1 MKIGITMSGGG
12 YRAAAYSLGAL
23 SYMNFI
29 GSGGKSLLKQ
39 VKALSTVSGGS
50 ITGISYAQSAKQD
63 EDFHYYFQR
72 LYVFLTEEDLVN
84 EGICN
89 FVNPE
94 SKNSLIEGFAAVYN
108 EKLFNNKKFESILPK
123 KRENGEYDTHLE
135 FTCINT
141 TEFNTG
147 TPFRFIAQTAE
158 LRHRIGNHF
167 YKLDKELIEA
177 MPLGIPLAASSCFPG
192 GFEPVSIDISPYVKA
207 ESVIQRN
214 EKNTIVSLMDGG
226 IVDNQ
231 GIDSVLLYD
240 NQRKQDEMLDLIM
253 VVDVS
258 SPNISGYEPSKE
270 KRIPVIGNT
279 SMIKIYRFIWMTNI
293 LLAGMLFIRCIQENK
308 AILITISVLLT
319 LFTLATLVLSY
330 AKQRIKK
337 AADTNEV
344 GIGKI
349 NKMNVLTP
357 NAISE
362 LFINRLNSVGLL
374 VGSVFMKHLRRKN
387 YDDLFASKEHIHKC
401 FMTAIYQL
409 KHAEPND
416 KKVNLS
422 RLSFYELGI
431 NEPTDLMR
439 NICTDASH
447 MKTTL
452 WVPLNRQG
460 KEKIRDVITAGQ
472 MTTCANFIVYHHKLC
487 NSLQQIEKRKQ
498 DNQSTESD
506 LFYESRLQR
515 QKQLFADIDK
525 QARKHWSKFLINPWW
540 MFDELAASNR
550 N

>member
-29 GSGGKSLLKQ
+29 ESGGKSLLKQ

-123 KRENGEYDTHLE
+123 KGENGEYDTHLE
-135 FTCINT
+135 FTCINA

-167 YKLDKELIEA
+167 YKLDKQLIES

-192 GFEPVSIDISPYVKA
+192 GFEPVSVDISPYVKA
-207 ESVIQRN
+207 ASVIQRY

-240 NQRKQDEMLDLIM
+240 NQRKQNEMLDLIM

-293 LLAGMLFIRCIQENK
+293 LLVGMLFIRHIQENK
-308 AILITISVLLT
+308 AALITISVLLT
-319 LFTLATLVLSY
+319 LFILATLLLSY
-330 AKQRIKK
+330 AKRLIKK
-337 AADTNEV
+337 TANTNEV

-349 NKMNVLTP
+349 NRMNVLTP
-357 NAISE
+357 NAVAE
-362 LFINRLNSVGLL
+362 LFANRVNSVGLL

-387 YDDLFASKEHIHKC
+387 YQNLFGSREHIHKC

-409 KHAEPND
+409 KHAEPED
-416 KKVNLS
+416 KMVNLS
-422 RLSFYELGI
+422 WISFYELGI
-431 NEPTDLMR
+431 NEPTDLIR
-439 NICTDASH
+439 NICTSASK

-452 WVPLNRQG
+452 WVPLNSQG

-472 MTTCANFIVYHHKLC
+472 ITTCANFIVYYHKIC

-506 LFYESRLQR
+506 LFYEPRLQR

-540 MFDELAASNR
+540 MFDELVVSNR
-550 N
+550 K